1 MVLLLGLQ
9 HQRESLALQ
18 KTVTEATNQM
28 LRETS
33 EMMKGQ
39 AIEIEQQSQRGIVD
53 IETLQK
59 TNQDLID
66 TIEGVLTVQA
76 EGRRKRA
83 QVEVEME
90 RQTEQL
96 RQTLA
101 RSPKELT

>member
-18 KTVTEATNQM
+18 KTVTEATNEM

-83 QVEVEME
+83 QVEAEME
-90 RQTEQL
+90 RQTEAL
-96 RQTLA
+96 RRTLA
-101 RSPKELT
+101 QGQRA